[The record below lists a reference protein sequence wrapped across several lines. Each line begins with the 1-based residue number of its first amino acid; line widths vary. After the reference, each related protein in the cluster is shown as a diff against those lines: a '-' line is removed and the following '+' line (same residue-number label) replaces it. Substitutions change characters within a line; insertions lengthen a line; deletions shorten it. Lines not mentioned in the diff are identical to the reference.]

1 VARGSATEQP
11 ARTPFREVFAVAEFR
26 ALWMAQLL
34 SVVGDQLARV
44 ALTVLV
50 YDRTRSAL
58 LAAITFAVTIVP
70 TFIGG
75 VTLAWLA
82 DRYPRRAV
90 MITCDI
96 IRGVIVLVMVIPGLP
111 LAALVALLF
120 LVTLIEAP
128 FTAAR
133 AAIFPDVL
141 SGDRYVMG
149 TAVTLTTYQFAQV
162 VGFAVGGAVVGLFG
176 TRTSLIVDAL
186 TFAGSALIVRIWV
199 SPRRASAADRHR
211 EPTRLADIV
220 AGARLVLARPA
231 LRTPL
236 LFGLLAAFY
245 NAPEGVAAP
254 LANALGGGAAA
265 VGAILAAN
273 SLGQTVGAITF
284 SRFVAP
290 ATRLRLMGPL
300 AICACAVLVLFFFEP
315 DLGISLLILVTAG
328 LCAAYQLAAN
338 AAFVSAAPQEQRS
351 QAFGL
356 AQGAMSLG
364 QGVVMILAGAVAE
377 HHAPA
382 RTIAVCGAVGAM
394 VAVAVAVSGA
404 RSLAGLTNRR
414 HQHS

>member
-1 VARGSATEQP
+1 MARGSATEQP

-96 IRGVIVLVMVIPGLP
+96 VRGVIVLVMVIPGLP

-162 VGFAVGGAVVGLFG
+162 LGFAVGGAVVALFG
-176 TRTSLIVDAL
+176 TRTSLLVDAL
-186 TFAGSALIVRIWV
+186 TVAGTAHSVRIWV
-199 SPRRASAADRHR
+199 SPRRHHHR
-211 EPTRLADIV
+211 ERWR
-220 AGARLVLARPA
+220 AGLPHPQARCRTRPA
-231 LRTPL
+231 SRIAT
-236 LFGLLAAFY
+236 AC
-245 NAPEGVAAP
+245 AAP
-254 LANALGGGAAA
+254 DGPGPVGHRRRYRPAGSAHGAGQPPTPAA
-265 VGAILAAN
+265 G
-273 SLGQTVGAITF
+273 
-284 SRFVAP
+284 
-290 ATRLRLMGPL
+290 
-300 AICACAVLVLFFFEP
+300 
-315 DLGISLLILVTAG
+315 
-328 LCAAYQLAAN
+328 
-338 AAFVSAAPQEQRS
+338 
-351 QAFGL
+351 
-356 AQGAMSLG
+356 
-364 QGVVMILAGAVAE
+364 
-377 HHAPA
+377 
-382 RTIAVCGAVGAM
+382 
-394 VAVAVAVSGA
+394 
-404 RSLAGLTNRR
+404 
-414 HQHS
+414 